1 MIRRPPRSTRT
12 DTLFPS
18 PTLFR
23 SLSVILTSLPG
34 PTQDPAA
41 FESQGIDIAA
51 QDFLVVKSGYHF
63 KLSFDGIATPL
74 MVETPGIARYRPGFF
89 SWQRARVHPAHPVA
103 FDRAPALVFD
113 RMRQHE

>member
-74 MVETPGIARYRPGFF
+74 MVETTGIARYRTEIGRA
-89 SWQRARVHPAHPVA
+89 SCWARVCQNV
-103 FDRAPALVFD
+103 
-113 RMRQHE
+113 

>member
-1 MIRRPPRSTRT
+1 MKGPYQAGEVASLGATAVVRVG
-12 DTLFPS
+12 
-18 PTLFR
+18 

-63 KLSFDGIATPL
+63 KLSFDGIATPF
-74 MVETPGIARYRPGFF
+74 MGETPGLARYRPGFF
-89 SWQRARVHPAHPVA
+89 SWQRGRGPPATPFA
-103 FDRAPALVFD
+103 FSTG
-113 RMRQHE
+113 EG